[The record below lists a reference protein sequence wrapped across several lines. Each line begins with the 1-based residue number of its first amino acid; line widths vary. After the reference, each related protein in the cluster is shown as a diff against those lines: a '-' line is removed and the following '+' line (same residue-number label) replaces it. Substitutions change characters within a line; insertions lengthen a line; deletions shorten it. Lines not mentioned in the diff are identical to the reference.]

1 MLESFSTFIE
11 QGKAL
16 AAEKGLIWDFPLD
29 EQGKTPEG
37 WNMTEAVG
45 ALPPTLY
52 VRDLGHD
59 EGVLHLLNAQRVA
72 AGSPTLPKSALS
84 QSWQDLI
91 KAAVCDQLFFRRNT
105 PRHVFQNIIRPLKVL
120 ATCAGNLQPWQ
131 MSVDIIQEAV
141 TLATRLQPSGKLA
154 DLVLGITKTLIDT
167 NHLAVA
173 CPLYSAVSKG
183 RSSGFNDRKSRV
195 VKSQKQLL
203 DDLEQRKKSER
214 LPERR
219 AFWELVRIIFTESP
233 RSYSDALR
241 FAALKVMVLC
251 GLRIGEAT
259 MLPMDWKRYRDYYD
273 PKGRPAGELG
283 GYSRSLS
290 LRHFA
295 EKQQVAQSDSTVL
308 VETAQPIPEIFAEIL
323 SETLDEVIRITTPV
337 RETLRLQVQS
347 GRWLPWYKP
356 DDLVPVTELYGRL
369 TGNPFWLNLPV
380 EMSDQYVARYREH
393 FSPDVLAELS
403 QYQLDRYQDSS
414 HPSELDMAM
423 YVYFHRLCSKTGAP
437 KLRHASGAEYH
448 EKRKKWREVCLN
460 IGELEDYLIKSVPT
474 KLSDLK
480 PIRLQQG
487 ELQTWELLFLFP
499 KRTLAEE
506 RDEGITDL
514 TRYASVGMP
523 ESKMLSLV
531 LGEEKN
537 RESLFSRYGASDEDR
552 QLFLISHSLR
562 HLQNTELFRL
572 GVADT
577 IITKRFNRRSV
588 AQSYQYDHRSLAE
601 ELESVELPAEV
612 EVMLGSKASTVARLI
627 KSGKASGPIVDA
639 FKQIQKTQGDADA
652 FDFLKGESD
661 GFHVTPYGYCINSFT
676 VDPCPKNLE
685 CFSGCSHLTATDMP
699 EHRKHLEV
707 LEQRFE
713 AAISV
718 AESRRSGSLGR
729 DNQITHATIRL
740 EAIRKILSTS
750 AGRQVFPDGP
760 DLSVSNQMRSIL
772 DE

>member
-11 QGKAL
+11 HGKAL
-16 AAEKGLIWDFPLD
+16 AAEKGLDWDFLLD
-29 EQGKTPEG
+29 DEGKTPEG

-45 ALPPTLY
+45 ALPPTRHM
-52 VRDLGHD
+52 RDLGHD
-59 EGVLHLLNAQRVA
+59 EGILRLLSAKRIA
-72 AGSPTLPKSALS
+72 AGSPALPKSALS

-105 PRHVFQNIIRPLKVL
+105 PQHVYQNIIRPLKVL

-131 MSVDIIQEAV
+131 MTVDIIQEAV
-141 TLATRLQPSGKLA
+141 LLATMSQPSGKLA
-154 DLVLGITKTLIDT
+154 DLVLGITKTLIDA

-173 CPLYSAVSKG
+173 CPLYSTVSKG
-183 RSSGFNDRKSRV
+183 RSSGFNNRKSRV

-214 LPERR
+214 LPEKR

-233 RSYSDALR
+233 KSYSDALR

-259 MLPMDWKRYRDYYD
+259 MLPVDWKRYRDYYD
-273 PKGRPAGELG
+273 PKGRPAGEMG
-283 GYSRSLS
+283 GYSRSLL

-295 EKQQVAQSDSTVL
+295 EKQQVAQSDSTILIEAV
-308 VETAQPIPEIFAEIL
+308 QPVPEIFTEIL
-323 SETLDEVIRITTPV
+323 SETLDEVVRISTPL

-347 GRWLPWYKP
+347 GRWLPWYRP

-369 TGNPFWLNLPV
+369 TGNPFWLNIPA
-380 EMSDQYVARYREH
+380 ERADQYIARYREH

-403 QYQLDRYQDSS
+403 QYQLERYQDSS
-414 HPSELDMAM
+414 HPSALDMAM
-423 YVYFHRLCSKTGAP
+423 YVYFHRLLSKAGAP
-437 KLRHASGAEYH
+437 MLRHASGAEYR
-448 EKRKKWREVCLN
+448 EKRKNWREVCLN
-460 IGELEDYLIKSVPT
+460 VGELEGYLIKSVPT

-487 ELQTWELLFLFP
+487 ELQAWELLFLSP

-514 TRYASVGMP
+514 TRYASVGIP
-523 ESKMLSLV
+523 DSRMLSLV

-537 RESLFSRYGASDEDR
+537 RESLFSRYGATEEDR

-612 EVMLGSKASTVARLI
+612 EAMLGSKASTVARLI
-627 KSGKASGPIVDA
+627 KTGKASGPIVDA

-652 FDFLKGESD
+652 FDYLKGESD
-661 GFHVTPYGYCINSFT
+661 GFHVTPYGFCINSFT

-685 CFSGCSHLTATDMP
+685 CFSGCSHLTSTDMP
-699 EHRKHLEV
+699 EHRRNLEV

-713 AAISV
+713 AAISG
-718 AESRRSGSLGR
+718 AESRRSGSIGR
-729 DNQITHATIRL
+729 ENQIKHAVIRL

-750 AGRQVFPDGP
+750 TGRQVFPNGP
-760 DLSVSNQMRSIL
+760 DLSVSNQVRSVL
-772 DE
+772 DD

>member
-11 QGKAL
+11 HGKAL
-16 AAEKGLIWDFPLD
+16 AVEKGLIWDFPLD
-29 EQGKTPEG
+29 EQGKTSEG

-45 ALPPTLY
+45 ALPPTHH

-59 EGVLHLLNAQRVA
+59 EGILLLLNTKRVA

-84 QSWQDLI
+84 QNWQDLI
-91 KAAVCDQLFFRRNT
+91 KAAVCDQLFFHRNT
-105 PRHVFQNIIRPLKVL
+105 PRHVGQNVIRPLKVL
-120 ATCAGNLQPWQ
+120 ATCAGDVQPWQ

-141 TLATRLQPSGKLA
+141 TLAKELQPSGKLA
-154 DLVLGITKTLIDT
+154 DLIIGITKTLIDT
-167 NHLAVA
+167 NHLAVL
-173 CPLYSAVSKG
+173 CPLYPAVSKD
-183 RSSGFNDRKSRV
+183 RLSGTNDRKSRI

-203 DDLEQRKKSER
+203 DTLEQRKKSER
-214 LPERR
+214 LPEKR
-219 AFWELVRIIFTESP
+219 AFWELIRIIFTESP
-233 RSYSDALR
+233 RTYSDALR
-241 FAALKVMVLC
+241 FAVLKVMVLC

-308 VETAQPIPEIFAEIL
+308 VEAAQPIPEIFAELL
-323 SETLDEVIRITTPV
+323 SETLDEVIRITTPL

-356 DDLVPVTELYGRL
+356 DDLVPVSELYGRL
-369 TGNPFWLNLPV
+369 TGNPFWLRLS
-380 EMSDQYVARYREH
+380 EAITDQYVARYREH

-414 HPSELDMAM
+414 HPSALDMAM
-423 YVYFHRLCSKTGAP
+423 YVYFHRLLSKAGTP
-437 KLRHASGAEYH
+437 KLRHASGEEYR
-448 EKRKKWREVCLN
+448 EKRKSWREVCLN
-460 IGELEDYLIKSVPT
+460 IGELEEYLIKSVPT

-523 ESKMLSLV
+523 DSRILSLV

-537 RESLFSRYGASDEDR
+537 RESLFSRYGETDEDR
-552 QLFLISHSLR
+552 QLYLISHSLR

-601 ELESVELPAEV
+601 ELERVELPAEI

-627 KSGKASGPIVDA
+627 KTGKASGPIVDT
-639 FKQIQKTQGDADA
+639 FKQLQKTKGDADA
-652 FDFLKGESD
+652 FDYLKGESD

-685 CFSGCSHLTATDMP
+685 CFSGCSHLTSTDMP
-699 EHRKHLEV
+699 EHRQHLEI

-713 AAISV
+713 AAIAV
-718 AESRRSGSLGR
+718 AESRHSGSIGR
-729 DNQITHATIRL
+729 ENQIVHATIRL

-760 DLSVSNQMRSIL
+760 DLSVSEKVRSVL
-772 DE
+772 DD